1 MGTNDSDREYMRIA
15 LDLARKGSPSPN
27 PYVGAV
33 VVKDGDIIGKGY
45 HKKAGGPHAEVH
57 ALKGIDGRG
66 ATLYVTLEPCSHYGK
81 TPPCTDVIVTA
92 GITRVVCA
100 LKDPNPLVEGIAVL
114 RSKGIDV
121 DVGIMEKEARK
132 VNEKFI
138 KFMTQ
143 KIPFVTVKCAVS
155 LDGKIACNSGD
166 SKWITSEQARKYA
179 RTIRGE
185 YDAIVVGISTVLQ
198 DDPGLRAETGRDP
211 VRVILDSTLR
221 IPVNAKVFTD
231 SNIIIATT
239 ERFDKKKREILEEK
253 ASIWVC
259 GTNTVDLPV
268 LMERLG
274 QKGITSVFIE
284 GGSEVNA
291 SAVKDRIV
299 DKFLFFVAPKLITGN
314 NAKGPIGGCGI
325 ETMDKAI
332 SLKEVTVKR
341 IGPDIFVE
349 AYPDW

>member
-1 MGTNDSDREYMRIA
+1 MGKNSDREYMRIA
-15 LDLARKGSPSPN
+15 LNLARKGRPSPN

-45 HKKAGGPHAEVH
+45 HKKAGGPHAEIH
-57 ALKGIDGRG
+57 ALQGITGEG
-66 ATLYVTLEPCSHYGK
+66 GTLYVTLEPCSHYGK
-81 TPPCTDVIVTA
+81 TPPCTDVIVKA
-92 GITRVVCA
+92 GINRVVCA
-100 LKDPNPLVEGIAVL
+100 MKDPNPLVNGIEVL
-114 RSKGIDV
+114 RSKGIHV

-138 KFMTQ
+138 KFMKQ
-143 KIPFVTVKCAVS
+143 NIPFVTVKCAMS

-166 SKWITSEQARKYA
+166 SKWITSDRARKYA
-179 RTIRGE
+179 RTVRGE

-198 DDPGLRAETGRDP
+198 DDPGLRAETGKDP

-221 IPVNAKVFTD
+221 TPVNAKVLSD
-231 SNIIIATT
+231 SHVIIATT
-239 ERFDKKKREILEEK
+239 EQYDKKKRHILEEK

-259 GTNTVDLPV
+259 GTDTVNLPV

-291 SAVKDRIV
+291 SAVRERIV
-299 DKFLFFVAPKLITGN
+299 DKFLFFVAPKLITGK
-314 NAKGPIGGCGI
+314 NAKGPIGGPGI
-325 ETMDKAI
+325 ETMDRAI
-332 SLKEVTVKR
+332 SLKDVTIRK
-341 IGPDIFVE
+341 IGPDIVFE